1 MLCHARVADREGRG
15 RPYRP
20 LKLKGAPACP
30 ILSFIGRS
38 CRTTR
43 AKGEELQRFYSEL
56 FGWKIDADNPYSYG
70 QVNTE
75 TARGINGA
83 VGPSEGVSRVSIYVE
98 VDDLQA
104 TLDKAVSLGATV
116 AMPVTEIPGAVT
128 MAMFTDPDGHFTG
141 IIKGRSA

>member
-1 MLCHARVADREGRG
+1 MPNPVVHWEIMSND
-15 RPYRP
+15 
-20 LKLKGAPACP
+20 KSKGQ
-30 ILSFIGRS
+30 
-38 CRTTR
+38 
-43 AKGEELQRFYSEL
+43 ELQRFYSEL

-70 QVNTE
+70 QVDTQTE
-75 TARGINGA
+75 RGINGA

-141 IIKGRSA
+141 IIKGGSQ